1 MLKKMLRVATVYL
14 FYLLLTIII
23 FYVTGMY
30 VFNQPPTPRVLT
42 RMLLLPLLLTIVTI
56 IIIVIAR
63 KVKK

>member
-1 MLKKMLRVATVYL
+1 MLKKMLRVVTVYL
-14 FYLLLTIII
+14 IYLVLTIII